1 MFILDLPDLRA
12 TCEKVCFVNPS
23 GLVELWV
30 TKSRLIRYEDPNR
43 LLRYLRRELGDNT
56 IHKITPYEK
65 DSYSI
70 IRHPLRDV
78 NKFIKVFDD
87 YVEIGDCSRW
97 CKGDGCCKI
106 KFIHKHIELFDNLDF
121 IIQFCSVYW
130 DTYHLMPIHFKCN
143 KKLLVTVLIKDQR
156 LIRYAPDSVKYN
168 RDLIIYLIKSSGHDN
183 KPNRIYRYLPY
194 ILRGDP
200 EILSISLN
208 NGCWTDIM
216 HNIVDHIP
224 NYLINNCEFMLGTN
238 IDIVSVLYPYVENP
252 QIRNNKKF
260 ICSYIVGIR
269 KYSKDDI
276 DISHIYNSLSMELKL
291 DLDIL
296 TAFLSKLDNYK
307 YIHIPSDILS
317 NKSAILGF
325 KSKCIRVNIY
335 VYISDK
341 LKRDPDIVS
350 DMILAN
356 YDFNYEELYDAFKFG
371 DMGYC
376 EGATRYIIDNIPSD
390 LLDDI
395 MFLIQLDSDALRCLY
410 YNLSETV
417 CKKLPEDGD
426 FAGYTLL
433 NR

>member
-1 MFILDLPDLRA
+1 MFILDLPDLSD
-12 TCEKVCFVNPS
+12 TCEKVWFVNQS

-30 TKSRLIRYEDPNR
+30 NKSRFIRYEDPNR
-43 LLRYLRRELGDNT
+43 VLQYLRRKLGDKT
-56 IHKITPYEK
+56 IHKIIPYEK

-70 IRHPLRDV
+70 IRHPLQDV
-78 NKFIKVFDD
+78 NEFIKACKEYFGVADINNW
-87 YVEIGDCSRW
+87 YGDTYYA
-97 CKGDGCCKI
+97 KN
-106 KFIHKHIELFDNLDF
+106 FIYDHITLFNNLDF
-121 IIQFCSVYW
+121 VLQFCREYW
-130 DTYHLMPIHFKCN
+130 YMYHLIPIRFKCN
-143 KKLLVTVLIKDQR
+143 KKLLKTVLINDQR

-183 KPNRIYRYLPY
+183 KPNLIYMYLPY
-194 ILRGDP
+194 ILREDS
-200 EILSISLN
+200 EILSISIN
-208 NGCWTDIM
+208 NGCWTDIK
-216 HNIVDHIP
+216 HNIVDYIP

-252 QIRNNKKF
+252 HIRNNKKF

-341 LKRDPDIVS
+341 LKRNPDIVS

-390 LLDDI
+390 LLDNI

-417 CKKLPEDGD
+417 RKKLPEDGD